1 MAARRGN
8 RATRACCPSTRPN
21 RTPSGAT
28 IRTTSSN
35 ARAIPTMSGSRITS
49 GSTYSNDGAK
59 SWTKVSRPEQ
69 GVHFGFPITADAKS
83 GSTAWVVPGKSDMER
98 IAVGGA
104 LVVARTTDG
113 GATWQ
118 ELRRGLPQELSFDVV
133 YRHALANKAG
143 AVAFG
148 TTTGNLYVSDD
159 GGEGWTT
166 VANNLPPIYSVR
178 FAREG
183 AGSAGALVFKLALAL
198 DLACIDD
205 RPGERAFSSGRS
217 SPPRCA
223 AAPRCGRGARS
234 RPPVCAPRRR
244 RSTDV
249 ERTEYRIFHELVGCR
264 WEHRGNERAAAQG
277 SQDAA
282 DLGRGDDRHD
292 DDARGLR

>member
-1 MAARRGN
+1 
-8 RATRACCPSTRPN
+8 
-21 RTPSGAT
+21 
-28 IRTTSSN
+28 
-35 ARAIPTMSGSRITS
+35 
-49 GSTYSNDGAK
+49 
-59 SWTKVSRPEQ
+59 
-69 GVHFGFPITADAKS
+69 
-83 GSTAWVVPGKSDMER
+83 MER

-104 LVVARTTDG
+104 LFVARTTDG

-133 YRHALANKAG
+133 YRHALADKAG

-205 RPGERAFSSGRS
+205 RPG
-217 SPPRCA
+217 
-223 AAPRCGRGARS
+223 
-234 RPPVCAPRRR
+234 
-244 RSTDV
+244 
-249 ERTEYRIFHELVGCR
+249 
-264 WEHRGNERAAAQG
+264 
-277 SQDAA
+277 
-282 DLGRGDDRHD
+282 
-292 DDARGLR
+292 